1 MREVV
6 HIFSACLW
14 LQEFYRS
21 LFQVLQQYYVVF
33 ANLIVHLAL
42 KVVVC
47 LEVAGTDPERLSFKL
62 VGEKANQLHGLA
74 SNILP
79 FLVLI

>member
-42 KVVVC
+42 
-47 LEVAGTDPERLSFKL
+47 
-62 VGEKANQLHGLA
+62 
-74 SNILP
+74 
-79 FLVLI
+79 